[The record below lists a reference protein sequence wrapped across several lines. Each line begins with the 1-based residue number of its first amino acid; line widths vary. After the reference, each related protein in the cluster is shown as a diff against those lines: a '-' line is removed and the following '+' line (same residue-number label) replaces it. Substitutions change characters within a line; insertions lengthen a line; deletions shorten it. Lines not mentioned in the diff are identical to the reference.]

1 MTTVYSSAAQYNE
14 YIEILTSLHKHN
26 SEPID
31 WNSVKKTPPPL
42 EKAADNKKEKQ
53 ARQKL
58 LSYSP
63 SLLDKLFNNKEKR
76 IKDLTTALDQAIVTD
91 KADYESYLSDY
102 QLAVTDWQRRQKI
115 AEGVLAKDTA
125 AYALAIE
132 YFKPFTEIKALGAD
146 VIAGYAT
153 SSVSLTLLVNA
164 AEIIPAYHLMQI
176 SNGKTSKKEIPLS
189 KFNELY
195 KDYVCSCVLRLA
207 REAYAY
213 LPVDMVYVHVVALPD
228 VTILSVAIPLNVLN
242 KLRFESVDPSDSM
255 RHFTH
260 QMKFSKSG
268 GFSAVERVNTSL

>member
-14 YIEILTSLHKHN
+14 YIEILKSLHKHS

-31 WNSVKKTPPPL
+31 WNNVKKTPPPL

-53 ARQKL
+53 ARQRL

-76 IKDLTTALDQAIVTD
+76 LKDLTTALDKAIITD
-91 KADYESYLSDY
+91 KADYEQYLSDY
-102 QLAVTDWQRRQKI
+102 QLAVTDWEYRQKI
-115 AEGVLAKDTA
+115 AAGVLAKDPD
-125 AYALAIE
+125 AYAAAID

-146 VIAGYAT
+146 VTVRYEST
-153 SSVSLTLLVNA
+153 SISITLLVNPP
-164 AEIIPAYHLMQI
+164 EIIPTYHLMQI
-176 SNGKTSKKEIPLS
+176 SNGKVSKKEIPLS

-213 LPVDMVYVHVVALPD
+213 LPIELVYVHVVAADL
-228 VTILSVAIPLNVLN
+228 TILSVAIPQQTLH
-242 KLRFESVDPSDSM
+242 KIRFESVDPADSM

-260 QMKFSKSG
+260 QMQFSKSG
-268 GFSAVERVNTSL
+268 GFGAVERVAI